1 MKKWNELRAGIV
13 VTVASHSYC
22 THLINAHAYF
32 VAFAKAEV
40 IQKIAEKENKF
51 SILQCDIRKYLH
63 TNCSEDDIQDMKV
76 YLTSLSVSI
85 SEDTSPLVFTA
96 NQAEIIIYNSLTQI
110 FQWLTLNG
118 CWSFLNFYLLESLV
132 SRYVRDDGL
141 KDRVTKFK
149 EDMEKFK
156 QEMKLADFLPAWSG
170 RCPHI
175 PASGF
180 EPIILRVNK
189 DWGNWTLA
197 DVAQMEGF
205 LESRFLINR
214 FILRFAN
221 GHYGSVVMMW
231 LVPSHVIA
239 FLEERIMAIGTRS
252 FSEEGIV
259 EMTFSDNLTVKV

>member
-1 MKKWNELRAGIV
+1 MRL
-13 VTVASHSYC
+13 
-22 THLINAHAYF
+22 
-32 VAFAKAEV
+32 
-40 IQKIAEKENKF
+40 
-51 SILQCDIRKYLH
+51 
-63 TNCSEDDIQDMKV
+63 

-85 SEDTSPLVFTA
+85 KEDASPSAFTSH
-96 NQAEIIIYNSLTQI
+96 QAEIIISNSLTQI

-132 SRYVRDDGL
+132 DRYVHDDGL
-141 KDRVTKFK
+141 KERVAKFK

-170 RCPHI
+170 RCPHV

-189 DWGNWTLA
+189 DWGDCTLA

-205 LESRFLINR
+205 LESRFLVNR

-221 GHYGSVVMMW
+221 GHYGSVVIMW

-239 FLEERIMAIGTRS
+239 YLKEKIMAIGTKS
-252 FSEEGIV
+252 LSKAGIV
-259 EMTFSDNLTVKV
+259 EIKFSNNLTVKVK